1 MVRLSLKVASNLLFC
16 DFDVFH
22 LKFLAYIEIKF
33 ISCCGFSERTNFL
46 DFKISKTTSVNL
58 IEDKNEQSENE
69 EYENFEIGS
78 SPAVDIFLKNFLCK
92 RCVTM
97 MFLRI
102 LAVNF
107 S

>member
-1 MVRLSLKVASNLLFC
+1 M
-16 DFDVFH
+16 DFP
-22 LKFLAYIEIKF
+22 KKK
-33 ISCCGFSERTNFL
+33 TNFQ
-46 DFKISKTTSVNL
+46 DFKILKTALLTF
-58 IEDKNEQSENE
+58 IEHENEQSENE

-102 LAVNF
+102 LAVIF